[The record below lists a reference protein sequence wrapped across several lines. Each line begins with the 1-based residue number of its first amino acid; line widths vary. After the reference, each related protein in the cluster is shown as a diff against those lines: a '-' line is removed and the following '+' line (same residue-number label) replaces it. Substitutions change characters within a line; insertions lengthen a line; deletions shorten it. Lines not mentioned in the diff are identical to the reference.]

1 MIKKT
6 KGDEEIRQGAIAYA
20 RKNKKNIARE
30 KTNNKIYHPE
40 DEPVSLFMAGSPGAG
55 KTEASKNLIQEITTD
70 NQEILRI
77 DSDELRNLFESYKGN
92 NSYLFQGAV
101 SILVD
106 CILDFVF
113 KNKQSFVLDGT
124 LSNFKIAKRNIE
136 RSLNK
141 KRYVQILYVY
151 QNPLKAWEFVQ
162 ARERLEGRKILK
174 NDFISQYFGARDV
187 VNALKAE
194 FDKKIKIDLL
204 IKELDG
210 SDKIYKDNI
219 DKIDFHIPEIFTIE
233 ELTNRLI

>member
-1 MIKKT
+1 
-6 KGDEEIRQGAIAYA
+6 
-20 RKNKKNIARE
+20 
-30 KTNNKIYHPE
+30 
-40 DEPVSLFMAGSPGAG
+40 MAGSPGAG